1 MRLFYNVC
9 TRISFTKNPAI
20 PEPKT
25 INSIIV
31 PNLPAFDFFAKSH
44 VNNLAL
50 KDEAFLAFRP
60 HLIKR
65 KRLLLSKRLW
75 IDAMGEVYDS
85 RTGFLKRVVIP
96 LLKDALTF

>member
-1 MRLFYNVC
+1 MR
-9 TRISFTKNPAI
+9 IKG
-20 PEPKT
+20 
-25 INSIIV
+25 
-31 PNLPAFDFFAKSH
+31 

-85 RTGFLKRVVIP
+85 LTGFLKRVVIP
-96 LLKDALTF
+96 LIKDALTF

>member
-1 MRLFYNVC
+1 MI
-9 TRISFTKNPAI
+9 IS
-20 PEPKT
+20 
-25 INSIIV
+25 IV
-31 PNLPAFDFFAKSH
+31 

-75 IDAMGEVYDS
+75 IDAMREVYDS
-85 RTGFLKRVVIP
+85 LTGFLKRVVIP
-96 LLKDALTF
+96 LFKDALTF